1 MPSGIIND
9 VNWVQPENAKYPILF
24 RLFGRI
30 NEVKPEQIWFVAHV
44 DNQRVAYNT
53 VEKSCRGRYEGV
65 KSCRFN
71 NFNVI

>member
-1 MPSGIIND
+1 MLVTELGIMTEVNAQPS
-9 VNWVQPENAKYPILF
+9 
-24 RLFGRI
+24 
-30 NEVKPEQIWFVAHV
+30 FVAHV